1 MGRIQMFETVSV
13 VRAARDVFWDKGFE
27 ATSVAD
33 LEEATGLRRSSLY
46 HCFGTKR
53 GLFDAAVS
61 DYLGTVVRPR
71 LAVLHSGAA
80 DSGALVDYF
89 DTLRTA
95 IQGVSGQSS
104 RGCLLVNCAAGLAA
118 HDTAACAV
126 VDGYRAE
133 LTGALRDALAA
144 ASTGPGAALLDS
156 RARMLAALSM
166 SAMLLARV
174 NRAEAVALLVT
185 AGDLVTAWTVRSA
198 PVAG

>member
-1 MGRIQMFETVSV
+1 MGRVRTFETASV

-46 HCFGTKR
+46 HCFGNKR

-61 DYLGTVVRPR
+61 DYLAAVVRPR
-71 LAVLHSGAA
+71 LAVLRSGAA
-80 DSGALVDYF
+80 DSSALVEYF

-95 IQGVSGQSS
+95 VQDGGESS

-118 HDTAACAV
+118 HDTSACAV
-126 VDGYRAE
+126 VDGYRSE

>member
-1 MGRIQMFETVSV
+1 MGRNQAFETASV
-13 VRAARDVFWDKGFE
+13 VRAARDVFWDRGFE
-27 ATSVAD
+27 ATTVAD

-46 HCFGTKR
+46 HCFGNKR
-53 GLFDAAVS
+53 GLFDAAVG
-61 DYLGTVVRPR
+61 DYLAAVVRPR
-71 LAVLHSGAA
+71 LAVLRSGAA
-80 DSGALVDYF
+80 DSSALVEYF

-95 IQGVSGQSS
+95 IGELGQSS

-144 ASTGPGAALLDS
+144 ASTDPGAALLDS
-156 RARMLAALSM
+156 RVRTLAACSM

-174 NRAEAVALLVT
+174 NRTEAVALLTT
-185 AGDLVTAWTVRSA
+185 ACDLVMAWTVRSA
-198 PVAG
+198 RVGD